1 MNTMLT
7 ISQVLLEN
15 RYAKV
20 YQLDENPHVLVCE
33 LLVSYVPEQSFRE
46 LFMQIGDFVKK
57 GKDVIQKFIFDK
69 RKLTTFHQASM
80 VWYHVEWKPEMLK
93 YGLRSYRKIL
103 PTDTLFKKSVEIGR
117 NKIAQEHPEFEWDKY
132 DIQYCESVEE
142 ALEK

>member
-1 MNTMLT
+1 MLT
-7 ISQVLLEN
+7 ISHVLLEN

-20 YQLDENPHVLVCE
+20 YQLDENPQVLVCE

-57 GKDVIQKFIFDK
+57 SKDVIQKFIFDK

-93 YGLRSYRKIL
+93 YGLQSYRKIL
-103 PTDTLFKKSVEIGR
+103 PADTLFKKSVEIGR
-117 NKIAQEHPEFEWDKY
+117 NKIAQEHPEFEWEKY

>member
-1 MNTMLT
+1 MLT

>member
-1 MNTMLT
+1 MLT

-20 YQLDENPHVLVCE
+20 YQLDENPQVLVCE

-57 GKDVIQKFIFDK
+57 SKDVIQKFIFDK

-93 YGLRSYRKIL
+93 YGLQSYRKIL
-103 PTDTLFKKSVEIGR
+103 PADTLFKKSVEIGR
-117 NKIAQEHPEFEWDKY
+117 NKIAQEHPEFEWEKY

>member
-1 MNTMLT
+1 M
-7 ISQVLLEN
+7 EN

-20 YQLDENPHVLVCE
+20 YQLDENPQVLVCE

-57 GKDVIQKFIFDK
+57 SKDVIQKFIFDK

-93 YGLRSYRKIL
+93 YGLQSYRKIL
-103 PTDTLFKKSVEIGR
+103 PADTLFKKSVEIGR
-117 NKIAQEHPEFEWDKY
+117 NKIAQEHPEFEWEKY